1 MNPKR
6 TVVILFAL
14 LLIAIGGARVSAQGE
29 ITLESLAQQVH
40 NLIGRLDATEKT
52 DQRLEL
58 RIQALEE
65 RVARLEPTA
74 TPTLTPTPV
83 GRASPVPTPN
93 LKELT
98 LFDNHVMQLF
108 LGSEEGQEG
117 LLSAWEELASLFF
130 SLSEKPSLMFEDE
143 WVEEVV
149 EVAEVFNAAYA
160 LAQLYDP
167 PVSMKVENA
176 KLLEGLRL
184 CSLGASELIE
194 GVQEYVEEK
203 MVGGS
208 ELLEQCSLILF
219 EEPDE

>member
-1 MNPKR
+1 MNLKR

-40 NLIGRLDATEKT
+40 NLIDRLDATEKT

-65 RVARLEPTA
+65 RVAKLEPTA

-83 GRASPVPTPN
+83 GGVSPVPTPN
-93 LKELT
+93 IKELT
-98 LFDNHVMQLF
+98 LFDNHVLELF

-117 LLSAWEELASLFF
+117 LLSAWERLARLFF

-149 EVAEVFNAAYA
+149 EVAEMINATYA
-160 LAQLYDP
+160 LAQEYEP
-167 PVSMKVENA
+167 PISMEEENS
-176 KLLEGLRL
+176 KLLDGLRL
-184 CSLGASELIE
+184 CSLGANDLIE
-194 GVQEYVEEK
+194 GVQKYIAEK
-203 MVGGS
+203 IERGS
-208 ELLEQCSLILF
+208 ELLNQCSLIIF
-219 EEPDE
+219 EETVE

>member
-6 TVVILFAL
+6 IAVLFIAL

-40 NLIGRLDATEKT
+40 NLLDRVDATEKT
-52 DQRLEL
+52 DKRLEL

-74 TPTLTPTPV
+74 TPTSTPTPV

-93 LKELT
+93 LKEQT
-98 LFDNHVMQLF
+98 LFDNHVLELF

-117 LLSAWEELASLFF
+117 LLSAWEKLARLFF
-130 SLSEKPSLMFEDE
+130 NLGEKPSLIFEDE
-143 WVEEVV
+143 WTEEVV
-149 EVAEVFNAAYA
+149 KVAEMFNATYA
-160 LAQLYDP
+160 LAQEYESP
-167 PVSMKVENA
+167 ISMKEENA

-184 CSLGASELIE
+184 CSLGARDLIE
-194 GVQEYVEEK
+194 GVQKYSDEK
-203 MVGGS
+203 IEGGS
-208 ELLEQCSLILF
+208 ELLNQCSLILF

>member
-14 LLIAIGGARVSAQGE
+14 LLVAIGGARVSAQGE

-40 NLIGRLDATEKT
+40 NLIGRLDSTEKT
-52 DQRLEL
+52 GQRLEL

-65 RVARLEPTA
+65 RVAILEPTA

-83 GRASPVPTPN
+83 GGVRPVPTPN

-98 LFDNHVMQLF
+98 LFDNHVMELF
-108 LGSEEGQEG
+108 LGSAEGNEG
-117 LLSAWEELASLFF
+117 LISAWEELARLFF
-130 SLSEKPSLMFEDE
+130 SLSEKPSLLFEDE
-143 WVEEVV
+143 WVEDVV
-149 EVAEVFNAAYA
+149 EVAEMLNATYA
-160 LAQLYDP
+160 LAQEYEP
-167 PVSMKVENA
+167 PLSMKEENA

-184 CSLGASELIE
+184 CSLGANDLIE
-194 GVQEYVEEK
+194 GVQKYIDEK
-203 MVGGS
+203 IESGF
-208 ELLEQCSLILF
+208 ELLDQCSLIIF